1 VVIVDQLAP
10 EEPLS
15 PELVLVLPPE
25 LRAEALAR
33 LPPPVWPQPRPSAA
47 AVQPPTQ
54 ESLTRIFGTAL
65 LARVVQ
71 LVVIFLAVTALILV
85 MAAVANAVR

>member
-1 VVIVDQLAP
+1 VTVDQLAP

-33 LPPPVWPQPRPSAA
+33 LAPPVWPQPRPSAA
-47 AVQPPTQ
+47 AVPLPTQ
-54 ESLTRIFGTAL
+54 ESLTRNLGTVL
-65 LARVVQ
+65 LARMMQ
-71 LVVIFLAVTALILV
+71 LVLTFVAVTALTLV

>member
-1 VVIVDQLAP
+1 MVIVDQLAP
-10 EEPLS
+10 GEPLS

-33 LPPPVWPQPRPSAA
+33 LAPPVWPQPRPPAA
-47 AVQPPTQ
+47 GVSSPTQ
-54 ESLTRIFGTAL
+54 ESLTRSFGTAL

-71 LVVIFLAVTALILV
+71 LVVIFLAVTTLILV